1 MGFWVPAI
9 NWTSPRVQ
17 HKAILCYLKW
27 IARIHKKFFSKLQTF
42 TWMKTQRNWKAISNK
57 KLLLQTFQLNCVV
70 RKFKILWIR
79 TYKMCCRKH
88 IKIVFVCFLVKV
100 LYYHKATVMKFPL
113 TLYLHLYSVQFPR
126 STFMPSS
133 ELKNGKKPQVWSPLQ
148 AVIMSIHQH
157 DIIYRIHSGDRFAIK
172 SFKAN

>member
-1 MGFWVPAI
+1 M
-9 NWTSPRVQ
+9 NENS
-17 HKAILCYLKW
+17 KELK
-27 IARIHKKFFSKLQTF
+27 
-42 TWMKTQRNWKAISNK
+42 SNIKQK

-79 TYKMCCRKH
+79 AISGYYLHRQLYALIKVPIVVWYKMCCRKH

-100 LYYHKATVMKFPL
+100 LYYDKATVMKFPL

-133 ELKNGKKPQVWSPLQ
+133 ELKDGKKPQVWSPLQ
-148 AVIMSIHQH
+148 AVIMFIHQH
-157 DIIYRIHSGDRFAIK
+157 DIIYRIHLGDRFYIK
-172 SFKAN
+172 